1 MRAWREAW
9 GPAAASRAA
18 WLALVFAVA
27 ALRTWRVWFFGAV
40 AVAGIGVRMGWPLAV
55 DVATWL
61 MVALLVALVGNGPAW
76 WRDA

>member
-18 WLALVFAVA
+18 WLALVMLAA
-27 ALRTWRVWFFGAV
+27 ALRTWRAWFFGAV
-40 AVAGIGVRMGWPLAV
+40 AVAGVGVRMGWPLVV
-55 DVATWL
+55 DGATWL
-61 MVALLVALVGNGPAW
+61 MAVLLVVLVWKGPGW